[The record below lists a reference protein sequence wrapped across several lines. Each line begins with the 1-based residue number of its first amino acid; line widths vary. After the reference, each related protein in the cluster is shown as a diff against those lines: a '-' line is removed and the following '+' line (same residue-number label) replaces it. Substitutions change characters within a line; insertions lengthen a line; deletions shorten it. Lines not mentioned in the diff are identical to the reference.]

1 MGSPGVFIHSGAF
14 GGRLSV
20 SAAPASLAPSAPAT
34 AAPPIMPVSRR
45 KRRRDFRAE
54 SRSASVDWVIY
65 DLRSKRRAP
74 QYLNLAIPQKRAE
87 LFGTRGYLKPQF

>member
-14 GGRLSV
+14 GGRLSASV
-20 SAAPASLAPSAPAT
+20 APASLAPSAPAT

-74 QYLNLAIPQKRAE
+74 QYLHLAIRQNMPE
-87 LFGTRGYLKPQF
+87 FSGTVGYLTRLF